1 MGAGVRRH
9 GAEDGRVQ
17 GRGGVGRH
25 SASGAAA
32 LGWGAAALAGTR
44 RRAWR
49 CGGRGAAALG
59 RGAAA
64 WARGRDRRGHEH
76 LAAWARRG
84 AAQRRGGGARRLAVW
99 WRRGG
104 GGKRPGGVVAAWGR
118 REAARRR
125 RGGVGAAWE
134 ERKEVSEEKKRGRRP
149 KYYSTA
155 LPSARSRALG
165 KDFFKN
171 FKIHFA
177 ECLNPGTR
185 QSIF

>member
-1 MGAGVRRH
+1 VRRH

-84 AAQRRGGGARRLAVW
+84 AAQRRGGGARRRAVW

-104 GGKRPGGVVAAWGR
+104 GGTRPGGVVAAWGR

-125 RGGVGAAWE
+125 GGGVGAAGSGPAASWRRGRGVGREKGSERREE
-134 ERKEVSEEKKRGRRP
+134 ERKTTEVLFNG
-149 KYYSTA
+149 
-155 LPSARSRALG
+155 
-165 KDFFKN
+165 
-171 FKIHFA
+171 FA
-177 ECLNPGTR
+177 ECQIAGTR
-185 QSIF
+185 QRFF